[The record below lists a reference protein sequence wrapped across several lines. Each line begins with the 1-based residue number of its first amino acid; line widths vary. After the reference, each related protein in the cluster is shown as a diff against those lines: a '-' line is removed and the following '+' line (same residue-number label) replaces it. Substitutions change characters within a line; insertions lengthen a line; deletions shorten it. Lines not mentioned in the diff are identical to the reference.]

1 MDSLTLAQI
10 ENFDGVVAQRAD
22 EQSLPSN
29 VQREVVD
36 ASFHSRQRDCLFQ
49 LKRRR
54 LRTNRRKGIAKY
66 KCDNCPKAW
75 SQNALHLLPYVKSSN
90 KVTLSALVHTPT
102 LPAFAKLSSVAS
114 ITLLP
119 SNVTVNLLLTKPTR
133 SVCHTPD
140 VTFVLMFLNATRLAL
155 IV

>member
-10 ENFDGVVAQRAD
+10 ENFDRVVAQRAD

-29 VQREVVD
+29 VQRDVVD
-36 ASFHSRQRDCLFQ
+36 ASFHSRQRDRLLQ
-49 LKRRR
+49 LKRRC

-66 KCDNCPKAW
+66 ECDNCLKAC
-75 SQNALHLLPYVKSSN
+75 SQNALHLVSYVKSSN

-119 SNVTVNLLLTKPTR
+119 SNVTVNLLPAKFTLR
-133 SVCHTPD
+133 VCQTPD
-140 VTFVLMFLNATRLAL
+140 VTFVLMFLNATRLPL

>member
-10 ENFDGVVAQRAD
+10 ESFDGVVAQRAD

-66 KCDNCPKAW
+66 ECDNCLKAW

-90 KVTLSALVHTPT
+90 NVTLSALVHTPT
-102 LPAFAKLSSVAS
+102 LPASLNVSSAHS
-114 ITLLP
+114 MAFFP
-119 SNVTVNLLLTKPTR
+119 SNVTVKWAPLKSTR
-133 SVCHTPD
+133 NVCHSPD
-140 VTFVLMFLNATRLAL
+140 TT
-155 IV
+155 